1 MIDALIA
8 GKLHGK
14 AVQRTGKNDNRF
26 VTAKLRASI
35 ANGESIFVNVITFI
49 DDVGAA
55 LLALDDG
62 DSVSLSGALVPK
74 VWTDGNREARPSLDL
89 TAHAA
94 ITSYHVTR
102 KRRVVSGGTEAQQ
115 SDGFDDESF

>member
-1 MIDALIA
+1 MIDALIG
-8 GKLHGK
+8 GKLHGN

-26 VTAKLRASI
+26 VTAKLRASM
-35 ANGESIFVNVITFI
+35 ANGESIFVNVITFV
-49 DDVGAA
+49 DDVGAV

-74 VWTDGNREARPSLDL
+74 VWTDGNGEARPSLDF

-102 KRRVVSGGTEAQQ
+102 KRQVVSASAEGQQ
-115 SDGFDDESF
+115 DDGFENDPL